1 LQHQLAALAVQAHR
15 LVADL
20 AHQEHRLA
28 RRLVQ
33 RHGQLVLGPGRFN
46 GLAHLALRP
55 EEAVCRCGVVD
66 ALVWAEMVVM
76 VDEVGQPLLGF
87 QQFLWFNTGPEFFA
101 HRAPEALALAQG
113 LRVMRPRHHVLDPLL
128 RQQLLELAL
137 AAPGEILAPLV
148 AQ

>member
-1 LQHQLAALAVQAHR
+1 LQHQLAAFTVQAHR

-33 RHGQLVLGPGRFN
+33 RHGQLVLGPGRFD

-55 EEAVCRCGVVD
+55 EETVCRCGVVD
-66 ALVWAEMVVM
+66 ALMGSEMVVV

-87 QQFLWFNTGPEFFA
+87 QQFLRLDTRPELFA
-101 HRAPEALALAQG
+101 HRAPEALALA
-113 LRVMRPRHHVLDPLL
+113 
-128 RQQLLELAL
+128 
-137 AAPGEILAPLV
+137 
-148 AQ
+148 